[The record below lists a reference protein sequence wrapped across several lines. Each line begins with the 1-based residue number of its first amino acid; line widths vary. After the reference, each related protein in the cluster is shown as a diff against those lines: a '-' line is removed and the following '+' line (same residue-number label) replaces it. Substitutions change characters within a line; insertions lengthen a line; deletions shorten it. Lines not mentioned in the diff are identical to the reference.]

1 MYFSKFYI
9 WEHAFSLEYC
19 IEKSVRQLVASY
31 WFLAGRKFM
40 WNFSTIV
47 FTEKDHDCWKQKVWC
62 DIASGGGGQIF
73 THGGGDEG
81 GVEEIALPSS
91 LPNLHDPYCCLLK
104 SK

>member
-19 IEKSVRQLVASY
+19 IEKSVIQLVAPY

-62 DIASGGGGQIF
+62 DIASGGGDKYSLMG
-73 THGGGDEG
+73 
-81 GVEEIALPSS
+81 EEMKGEWRKLPSPP
-91 LPNLHDPYCCLLK
+91 LFPTYMTLIVAC
-104 SK
+104 